1 MADVLAERKVPCIL
15 GRTMRVP
22 VDAFDP
28 FDATYANASRLHEAG
43 VDFCFRSDQ
52 PTNSRNVAFEASIAV
67 SYGLPE
73 EEALKG
79 VTLTSAKILGIG
91 DQTGSITKGKLAD
104 LIITDGHPLQHTTQI
119 KGAFVAG
126 LPYSATSKQTR
137 LFEKYMQR
145 LEQ

>member
-1 MADVLAERKVPCIL
+1 VII

-22 VDAFDP
+22 VDSFDP
-28 FDATYANASRLHEAG
+28 FDATYANAGRLHEAG
-43 VDFCFRSDQ
+43 VQFCFRSDQ

-73 EEALKG
+73 DEALKA
-79 VTLTSAKILGIG
+79 VTLSSAKILGLG
-91 DQTGSITKGKLAD
+91 DQTGSITRGKLAD

-126 LPYSATSKQTR
+126 LPYAATSKQTR

-145 LEQ
+145 LE